1 MEPMGRAAFERA
13 ETGAE
18 QLSMGALLSPR
29 PAAEGVEGYDENG
42 DLINP
47 ATAEGAV
54 SADAARRLDE
64 IAYQINMRERNA
76 RDVFKATA
84 IEIGKYLVE
93 AQGLCPRG
101 RWSEWLR
108 QKVDYSDR
116 KAQQLMQVYEAY
128 GDKALTG
135 DYDALSFTQIYQLLS
150 APEESR
156 DDLARRA
163 ADEGLSTRQ
172 LKAEIER
179 LRAEAGEAQQR
190 MEIETAAAY
199 REGADHGAQAMR
211 DDYEAMRKR
220 AEEAEARA
228 DAAEASMGAI
238 RSTAA
243 AANDRA
249 ADAEEELREA
259 NAAFDKRTREM
270 TELHDKNVALQEAL
284 AKAEAEWEKL
294 EAENRRLR
302 KAPPVAPVA
311 PVAPSAPEGGA
322 DLDALMDAVKG
333 SLTRMVAAIKEAQ
346 EGRPSE
352 AAAKKNELAAI
363 CVAIA
368 KKIGGM
374 QNE

>member
-1 MEPMGRAAFERA
+1 M
-13 ETGAE
+13 
-18 QLSMGALLSPR
+18 
-29 PAAEGVEGYDENG
+29 
-42 DLINP
+42 
-47 ATAEGAV
+47 

-64 IAYQINMRERNA
+64 IAFQINMRERNA

-108 QKVDYSDR
+108 QKVDYSER

-128 GDKALTG
+128 GDKALSG

-190 MEIETAAAY
+190 MELETAAAY

-249 ADAEEELREA
+249 ADAEKELREA

-270 TELHDKNVALQEAL
+270 AEQRDKNAALQEAL
-284 AKAEAEWEKL
+284 AKAEADKAKL
-294 EAENRRLR
+294 AAENRRLR
-302 KAPPVAPVA
+302 EAPPHAPVA
-311 PVAPSAPEGGA
+311 PVEPVAPAAPEGGT

-346 EGRPSE
+346 TDRPSE

-368 KKIGGM
+368 KKIGG
-374 QNE
+374 